1 MSSVE
6 ETPLFSIEN
15 FQGPL
20 DLLLHLI
27 RKDEMDIF
35 DIPII
40 KLVEQYEEH
49 LQKMRELNLTI
60 ASEYIYMLSIL
71 LNIKAKMLLGSEKEE
86 EKDEDPRNQLVSQI
100 MEYEKVKKI
109 ADELKE
115 IYTIWGGTYARER
128 NNEEIVFLEDL
139 SIYQIIEAFNN
150 IIKKLKLKESP
161 PFISAKRPNIKEM
174 MVSLLN
180 FLPKNNKPFPFF
192 DFLYQLKSGLEVI
205 TAFLA
210 LLELIRIGCVKY
222 LIKNGKDDIFLVYF
236 KDLPNDFNFEEYT

>member
-6 ETPLFSIEN
+6 ETLLFSIEN

-40 KLVEQYEEH
+40 KLVEQYEDY
-49 LQKMRELNLTI
+49 LQKMRQLNLTI

-71 LNIKAKMLLGSEKEE
+71 LNIKAKMLLRGEKEE

-115 IYTIWGGTYARER
+115 IYAIWGGTYTRDENRE
-128 NNEEIVFLEDL
+128 EVVFFEDL
-139 SIYQIIEAFNN
+139 NIYQIIEAFNN
-150 IIKKLKLKESP
+150 IIKKLKLRERP
-161 PFISAKRPNIKEM
+161 PFISAKRLNIKEM

-222 LIKNGKDDIFLVYF
+222 LIKNGKDDIYLVYF
-236 KDLPNDFNFEEYT
+236 KDLPEGFNFEEYA